1 MRPFGRTQATW
12 KTMTDWKALERALKA
27 AGEAPAPGPVLH
39 NLKAARLALALECRE
54 GRTSYEEA
62 AARMGAL
69 GLPTTMALYSF
80 IGVAVTSATTII
92 FKETLWNPVDVLTR
106 FNNPAVLITSLIAL
120 CIATLATN
128 IAANV
133 VSPANDFAHLAPRKI
148 SFRTGGYITGVL
160 GVLMM
165 PWKLL
170 ANPESYIFDWLG
182 GYSALLGPIA
192 GVLIADYFVIRRTKL
207 DLVAL
212 YKPDGEYRYTNG
224 FSLLAIAAILLG
236 ALPSLPGFLVQV
248 KQLKPESV
256 PPTLVNLFHY
266 SWFIGFAVA
275 FAIYLVGR
283 KMSERRYSLRACL

>member
-1 MRPFGRTQATW
+1 
-12 KTMTDWKALERALKA
+12 L
-27 AGEAPAPGPVLH
+27 
-39 NLKAARLALALECRE
+39 
-54 GRTSYEEA
+54 
-62 AARMGAL
+62 
-69 GLPTTMALYSF
+69 
-80 IGVAVTSATTII
+80 
-92 FKETLWNPVDVLTR
+92 
-106 FNNPAVLITSLIAL
+106 
-120 CIATLATN
+120 
-128 IAANV
+128 
-133 VSPANDFAHLAPRKI
+133 
-148 SFRTGGYITGVL
+148 GGYITGVI

-212 YKPDGEYRYTNG
+212 YKSDGEYRYTNG

-256 PPTLVNLFHY
+256 PPALVNLFHY

-275 FAIYLVGR
+275 FVIYLAGR
-283 KMSERRYSLRACL
+283 KPCGRNAMRS